1 MRGKAAVCRVADY
14 SPAPRG
20 LGREPG
26 RPGPGEGQR
35 LSRLCPRGG
44 AMGRRTACRSKTSG
58 RDSLLAAHPRASQGS
73 TGRVDAG
80 FAPQLGASR
89 DGWAVFPGGGAG
101 GQLGWGGSPPVW
113 GRGVGGCRGGGW
125 VVGGSSP
132 VGWLG
137 GVSGL
142 EASQLHSLWRP
153 WRRPVQPF
161 LSGVSARTSR
171 VTQQGAGARTLAQD
185 QPPASSS
192 LPALPC
198 SLADPNH
205 AHLLES
211 SCSHTHSHSQKPDAQ
226 CSEGK
231 QAAQARG
238 HTGLESRPHSH
249 FQVFEWQGQSQPCR

>member
-1 MRGKAAVCRVADY
+1 MRGRAAVCRVADY
-14 SPAPRG
+14 SPAPSG

-26 RPGPGEGQR
+26 RPGPGEGP
-35 LSRLCPRGG
+35 RLCRLCLRGG
-44 AMGRRTACRSKTSG
+44 AMGRRAACCSKTSG
-58 RDSLLAAHPRASQGS
+58 RDSLPAAHPRALQGS

-80 FAPQLGASR
+80 SAPQPGCEQ
-89 DGWAVFPGGGAG
+89 GWRVVFPSGGAG
-101 GQLGWGGSPPVW
+101 GRLGWGSPPVW
-113 GRGVGGCRGGGW
+113 GGVGGCRGGGW
-125 VVGGSSP
+125 VAGGSSP

-142 EASQLHSLWRP
+142 EVCQLRSLWRP

-205 AHLLES
+205 AHRLES

-226 CSEGK
+226 CPEGK
-231 QAAQARG
+231 QATQARG
-238 HTGLESRPHSH
+238 HTGLESRPHSR
-249 FQVFEWQGQSQPCR
+249 FQVFERQGKSQPCR